1 MTCAEAEE
9 MLAALSLDALEDA
22 ERQAVERHLA
32 GCLKCALELRRL
44 QETTVR
50 LASALPQQEP
60 PPELKRR
67 LLGAAGSN
75 VRAGGRRWSWPRP
88 ALPRPQPAAI
98 VAALSLVVA
107 LSATIWAAGL
117 QRQLNEQRETV
128 VALRERSNRYDR
140 VVAVLQAT
148 DLQIK
153 PMQGTDLAPNA
164 LGRVYVDPQTGAGM
178 MMVRYL
184 PPLSPGRAYQL
195 WWIRPDGKRESGGP
209 LPWTGPTGNGYTLIQ
224 CPTPCSGFQA
234 NGITEEPRA
243 GSPARPGQRL
253 LGSTL

>member
-9 MLAALSLDALEDA
+9 MLAALSLAALEED
-22 ERQAVERHLA
+22 ERQALERHVA
-32 GCLKCALELRRL
+32 GCPKCTLELRRF
-44 QETTVR
+44 QETTAR

-67 LLGAAGSN
+67 LLEAAGSN
-75 VRAGGRRWSWPRP
+75 VRAGGRRWSWPWS
-88 ALPRPQPAAI
+88 ALPRPQSAAI
-98 VAALSLVVA
+98 VAAFSLVVA
-107 LSATIWAAGL
+107 LSTTIWAAGL
-117 QRQLNEQRETV
+117 QMQLNEQRETV

-153 PMQGTDLAPNA
+153 PMQGTDLAPSA
-164 LGRVYVDPQTGAGM
+164 VGRVYVDPQTGAGM

-184 PPLSPGRAYQL
+184 PTLPPGRAYQL
-195 WWIRPDGKRESGGP
+195 WWVRPDGKRESGG
-209 LPWTGPTGNGYTLIQ
+209 LLTWTDPNGNGYTLIQ

-234 NGITEEPRA
+234 IGITEEPRA
-243 GSPARPGQRL
+243 GSPAPTGQRL